1 MVEIKRIVCND
12 TVGETLWG
20 GVLLPLKKDKYEGYI
35 HSSIIY
41 TYINFEYFGSDVKM
55 TVKRQNPTTKK
66 IDTSMYDLILVN
78 RLGKTE
84 WFTTSDRNTIVCT
97 MENVSNVVA
106 SNHKRQLEHNKLYIR

>member
-1 MVEIKRIVCND
+1 MQEIKEIIWNEQD
-12 TVGETLWG
+12 GETLWE
-20 GVLLPLKKDKYEGYI
+20 GVLLPSKSGNYEGYI

-41 TYINFEYFGSDVKM
+41 TYINFEYLGWDVKM

-66 IDTSMYDLILVN
+66 INTSMYDLILVN

-97 MENVSNVVA
+97 KENVSNVVA
-106 SNHKRQLEHNKLYIR
+106 TNYKRELEKNKLYIR

>member
-1 MVEIKRIVCND
+1 MEEIKEIIWND
-12 TVGETLWG
+12 QDGETLWE
-20 GVLLPLKKDKYEGYI
+20 GVLLPLRNDNYEGFI
-35 HSSIIY
+35 HSSIMR
-41 TYINFEYFGSDVKM
+41 TYINFEYWGWDVKM

-78 RLGKTE
+78 KLGRTE

-97 MENVSNVVA
+97 KENVSNVVA